1 MAVGSTSAVK
11 INERKL
17 AAIKAI
23 YLVGVKRAMKGEEWG
38 LCQRLCRAVGWALI
52 LKVKER
58 KVVGEGLYVALPVV
72 GGQ

>member
-38 LCQRLCRAVGWALI
+38 LCQRLCRAVGWTLI
-52 LKVKER
+52 KSKRGSL
-58 KVVGEGLYVALPVV
+58 
-72 GGQ
+72 